1 MFFVRCL
8 GLALTAAVAVAAG
21 GRCTPVAA
29 QQKND
34 APLFYDQRRLPD
46 MEVERRN
53 QEVIKEQRSIAEDR
67 RREAEALTR
76 KQAEDASRRAEEA
89 RIADEEKRITAVA
102 AAEAESKRKAE
113 EAQRFATEVKSKA
126 DEAQRL
132 AAETDAK
139 RRADEEKQAAAEAEG
154 KRKADE
160 EKRVAVEAEA
170 KRKADEEKRVAAEAD
185 AKRRGDEEKRIAAEA
200 EIIRKADE
208 EKRVAAAAEAK
219 RKADEEKRVAAAAV
233 AQKAPAQPAA
243 LAPAA
248 TNAINPGPAATGAG
262 CEAAKVS
269 SSALAGGKLLIS
281 IDSAC
286 RPAQPVTIQYGGYD
300 IVRRIGPSGQAN
312 LVLDLFLGKGGTAKV
327 TFADGSSQVVD
338 ASAGDLNGLSKV
350 ALIWQS
356 AVDLDLHA
364 IEGGGGFGKQ
374 GHRWTGAASTMDAAK
389 AESTDSGHGAGFLS
403 TVDDGAHEGTKV
415 EVYTFVHSADQETG
429 AVSMLVDYASRGA
442 KPAGELCGTGALAEI
457 PFEVVIFDR
466 KGRTAR
472 ESGVIPAAKC
482 GETLAGA
489 ARYLKDAAPDLRFRN

>member
-170 KRKADEEKRVAAEAD
+170 KRKADEEKRVT
-185 AKRRGDEEKRIAAEA
+185 AEA

-233 AQKAPAQPAA
+233 AQKAPAQSAA

>member
-170 KRKADEEKRVAAEAD
+170 KRKADEEKRVT
-185 AKRRGDEEKRIAAEA
+185 AEA

-233 AQKAPAQPAA
+233 AQKAPAQSAA

-489 ARYLKDAAPDLRFRN
+489 ARYLKEAVPDLRFRN